1 MAIPYTG
8 STYDKIF
15 DLTMTEDEGGQL
27 NFEFSGEGLGVAV
40 GTGAEVMIMF

>member
-1 MAIPYTG
+1 MVIPYTG

-15 DLTMTEDEGGQL
+15 DLTMTEDGQL

-40 GTGAEVMIMF
+40 GTGAEVIIMF